1 MAKSFARQVSDGM
14 DVYDSNQDKIG
25 TVHEVYDASAAEKSS
40 SGGGYLRVPT
50 GFLGMG
56 KEHHIPFSA
65 IGDVRDGRIHLSV
78 AKDRLDDLGFDAMPT
93 EMERETEGGYDGT
106 TVERTTTT
114 TTTTAADAPAMPRAD
129 APRPARATPADDG
142 RRKLQLREEELIA
155 RKRSVQSGEVGIRTE
170 VVSEQRTLE
179 VPVTHEEV
187 TLERHAVDRRPS
199 DRAIGEG
206 ETISVPVSK
215 QEVTLDKQA
224 VVYEEVNVGKRAV
237 QETQQVSGTVRRE
250 EAVIEKEGDVQIEG
264 GPEQPPRPRRT

>member
-1 MAKSFARQVSDGM
+1 MAKSFASQVSDGM
-14 DVYDSNQDKIG
+14 DVYDSNEDKIG
-25 TVHEVYDASAAEKSS
+25 TVHEVYDATAAEKSS

-65 IGDVRDGRIHLSV
+65 IRDVRDGRIHLSA

-93 EMERETEGGYDGT
+93 EMETEGGYDGT
-106 TVERTTTT
+106 TLERTTTT
-114 TTTTAADAPAMPRAD
+114 TTTMADAPAMPRAE
-129 APRPARATPADDG
+129 APRPKPARATPADDG

-155 RKRSVQSGEVGIRTE
+155 RKRSVASGEVGIRTE

-187 TLERHAVDRRPS
+187 TLERHAGDRRPS

-206 ETISVPVSK
+206 ETISVPLSK

-264 GPEQPPRPRRT
+264 GPEQTPRPRRT

>member
-1 MAKSFARQVSDGM
+1 MAKSFASQVSDGM
-14 DVYDSNQDKIG
+14 DVYDSNEDKIG

-78 AKDRLDDLGFDAMPT
+78 AKDRLDDLGFDALPT
-93 EMERETEGGYDGT
+93 EMETEGGYDGT

-114 TTTTAADAPAMPRAD
+114 TTTTAADAPAMPRAE
-129 APRPARATPADDG
+129 APRPARPAPVADDG

-179 VPVTHEEV
+179 VPVSHEEV
-187 TLERHAVDRRPS
+187 TIERHAVDRRAS

-206 ETISVPVSK
+206 ETIAVPLSK
-215 QEVTLDKQA
+215 EEVTLDKQA

-250 EAVIEKEGDVQIEG
+250 EAVIDKEGDVQIEG
-264 GPEQPPRPRRT
+264 GPEQTPRPRRT